1 MSRVTGPA
9 DDALHPAPSA
19 ADPVDEDRIL
29 TVPNL
34 ISVVR
39 LLCVPWFLWLL
50 FGQED
55 RLGAAVLLAVLGATD
70 WIDGYIARRFR
81 QVSTVGKVLDPT
93 ADRIMLLV
101 GVVSIAVDGSV
112 PWWLAGLTLGRE
124 AAVSLVALGMAA
136 LGARRIDVT
145 WWGKTGT
152 FLLMFSYP
160 LFLSSKADWVLADP
174 ARVAAWVCGIP
185 GVAIAYYSAAGYVP
199 AARDALRTGRA
210 ARRDRTDG

>member
-1 MSRVTGPA
+1 MTEPA

-19 ADPVDEDRIL
+19 ADPLDEDRVL

-39 LLCVPWFLWLL
+39 LLCVPLFLWLL
-50 FGQED
+50 FAQED
-55 RLGAAVLLAVLGATD
+55 RLAAAVLLAVLGATD
-70 WIDGYIARRFR
+70 WVDGYIARRFH

-112 PWWLAGLTLGRE
+112 PWWLGVLTLVRE
-124 AAVSLVALGMAA
+124 GAVSLAALGMAA

-160 LFLSSKADWVLADP
+160 LFLSSHADWALADP

-185 GVAIAYYSAAGYVP
+185 GVAISYYSAAGYVP
-199 AARDALRTGRA
+199 AARAALRTGR
-210 ARRDRTDG
+210 DGRHRHLDV